1 MGLMTIS
8 RQQITLLII
17 LTLVWGLN
25 WPMLKLGVS
34 QFPPL
39 SFRSLSM
46 WMGLPFL
53 ALVLYFKKV
62 PFKIPMADWRELFI
76 LAITNMLVWHVL
88 IILAVQNLSSG
99 RSAILGYTMPIF
111 SALMGVLW
119 FGASMRWRAWAG
131 VGCAALGVV
140 LLLWHE
146 FSAISGKPLGVLLGL
161 VAAAFWGLG
170 TQQIRHTRIQV
181 PTLAIVF
188 WMTCMSTLLM
198 SVLAFVF
205 ERKNWGPVPDI
216 TWVSIVYNAFG
227 VFVFAQAA
235 WLSLAR
241 NLPPLAST
249 LSVMFIPVLGV
260 FSGAYFLNEALHWQD
275 WAAILLIVLA
285 IASVL
290 WPAGTRP
297 RLAQPSTDH

>member
-1 MGLMTIS
+1 MTLS

-17 LTLVWGLN
+17 LTLIWGFN

-34 QFPPL
+34 HFPPL

-62 PFKIPMADWRELFI
+62 PFKISMADWRELLI

-111 SALMGVLW
+111 SALIGVLW

-131 VGCAALGVV
+131 VGCAALSVV

-146 FSAISGKPLGVLLGL
+146 LSAISGKPLGVVLGL

-198 SVLAFVF
+198 SVLAFAF
-205 ERKNWGPVPDI
+205 ERKNWGPIPDI
-216 TWVSIVYNAFG
+216 TWVAIVYNAFG
-227 VFVFAQAA
+227 VFVFGQAA

-249 LSVMFIPVLGV
+249 LSVMLIPILGV
-260 FSGAYFLNEALHWQD
+260 FSGAYFLNEILHWQD

-290 WPAGTRP
+290 WPAGTGP
-297 RLAQPSTDH
+297 KSAQPSSDH